1 MQLRNRLFDGS
12 EKLCWVEAGRQN
24 GSRHRR
30 ASEVRGALEAATRD
44 RRFPS
49 DCAGYVSTSRVRVN
63 VQSMCQR
70 IRTQSTCQR
79 VNVQSACQ
87 PVSVQRVC
95 RPVHVQ
101 DTSVRVGLSMCRIC
115 VGLSTCKIRVSLS
128 TCRKRVSLTA
138 LETTAC
144 PGQANLY
151 PGR

>member
-1 MQLRNRLFDGS
+1 MVQKSFAGSKLADKTARVIVEQVRSEERL
-12 EKLCWVEAGRQN
+12 KQ
-24 GSRHRR
+24 RR
-30 ASEVRGALEAATRD
+30 ETAAFLQTVQGTCQR
-44 RRFPS
+44 PE
-49 DCAGYVSTSRVRVN
+49 YVSTSRVCVN
-63 VQSMCQR
+63 VSGPR
-70 IRTQSTCQR
+70 VRVKVQSTCQR